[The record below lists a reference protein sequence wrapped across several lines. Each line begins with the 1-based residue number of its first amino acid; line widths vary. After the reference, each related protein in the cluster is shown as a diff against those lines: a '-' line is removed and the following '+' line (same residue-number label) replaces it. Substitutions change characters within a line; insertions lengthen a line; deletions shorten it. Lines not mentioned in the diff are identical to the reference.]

1 MTLCFKREIVLVD
14 DKHLGNLSLRDS
26 ETFCLKS
33 VHRWEDKNKVAFDE
47 GERKVV
53 DWIKLAGGR
62 VQWQA
67 VVMLIN
73 RRVRQVL
80 GISWPVEQRYWLVH
94 SGTKVDCF
102 PR

>member
-1 MTLCFKREIVLVD
+1 MF
-14 DKHLGNLSLRDS
+14 
-26 ETFCLKS
+26 KS
-33 VHRWEDKNKVAFDE
+33 VHRWEDNNKVAFDE

-73 RRVRQVL
+73 LRARQVH
-80 GISWPVEQRYWLVH
+80 GIS
-94 SGTKVDCF
+94 
-102 PR
+102 

>member
-1 MTLCFKREIVLVD
+1 MGK
-14 DKHLGNLSLRDS
+14 
-26 ETFCLKS
+26 
-33 VHRWEDKNKVAFDE
+33 A
-47 GERKVV
+47 V
-53 DWIKLAGGR
+53 DWIKLAGDR

-73 RRVRQVL
+73 LRVRQVD
-80 GISWPVEQRYWLVH
+80 GISWPVEQSYWLVH

>member
-1 MTLCFKREIVLVD
+1 V
-14 DKHLGNLSLRDS
+14 RD
-26 ETFCLKS
+26 KS
-33 VHRWEDKNKVAFDE
+33 VGGISTETNIKKK
-47 GERKVV
+47 RKVV

-73 RRVRQVL
+73 RRVRQVF